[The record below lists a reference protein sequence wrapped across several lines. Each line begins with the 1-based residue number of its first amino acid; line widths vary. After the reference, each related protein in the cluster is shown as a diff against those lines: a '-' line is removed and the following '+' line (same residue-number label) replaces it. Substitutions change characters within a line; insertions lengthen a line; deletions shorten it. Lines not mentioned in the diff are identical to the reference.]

1 MNKLFIILILFSFQ
15 VGKAQTL
22 KCTEMHTGKFE
33 LKHDNSPA
41 VSIIE
46 RTDTLQIETN
56 EYLKVKR
63 SYKVI
68 WIDDCT
74 FELHDRKVLEGET
87 PINGKP
93 TDVLTI
99 EIIKIEGQNVHIRL
113 TSNYSDMVRET
124 VMTKIN

>member
-1 MNKLFIILILFSFQ
+1 MNKLFILLILFSFQ

-22 KCTEMHTGKFE
+22 KCSEMHTGKFE

-93 TDVLTI
+93 TDVLKI

-113 TSNYSDMVRET
+113 SSNYSDMVRET